1 MHCRPGSGARPRD
14 IGAISRSAR
23 VTHGESVTDTTTVND
38 ACADTVTDT

>member
-1 MHCRPGSGARPRD
+1 MHCLPGSGARPRD

-38 ACADTVTDT
+38 ADT